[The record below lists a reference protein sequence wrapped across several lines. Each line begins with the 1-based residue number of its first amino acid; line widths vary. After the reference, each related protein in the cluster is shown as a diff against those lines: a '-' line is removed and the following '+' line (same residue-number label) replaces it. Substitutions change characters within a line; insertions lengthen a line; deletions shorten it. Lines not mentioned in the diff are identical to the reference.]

1 MSRFLQLVLDMFDG
15 ATTKALQ
22 GFGTDNRPS
31 PQKRKPRQPK
41 RLKPQSLMGGLHSDA
56 NLLLP
61 APAMHGPH
69 MPSEPLGQVLPKAHY
84 AHPRAT
90 RRIQLGTTDVAYAF
104 RRGKRRTIGMAI
116 GPDGLEVSAPRWVT
130 LGEVESAL
138 HEKADWIARKL
149 VEMQERQQ
157 QLGAARIVWAD
168 GVVLPYLGDQLK
180 VVLDSTTTLKKN
192 SAQFEVAP
200 QRSDGEALAFDL
212 SAEAGA
218 KESVQQAAQE
228 NEGKG
233 LAMQASSPL
242 LHTLRLGLPLNAE
255 PQQIRDAVQAWLM
268 RQAKALFVERLNHF
282 APQLG
287 VQWQSVSLS
296 SAATRWGSASAN
308 GAIRLNWRL
317 VHHKRDVIDYVVAHE
332 LSHLRVMDH
341 SPRFWETVQSIMP
354 DYAQRRRVLKDEPLP
369 PWS

>member
-22 GFGTDNRPS
+22 GLGADKRPS
-31 PQKRKPRQPK
+31 PKKRQPRQPK
-41 RLKPQSLMGGLHSDA
+41 RLKPQSPMGGLHCDVNA
-56 NLLLP
+56 LPP
-61 APAMHGPH
+61 APALHGPH

-180 VVLDSTTTLKKN
+180 VVLDSSRTLKKN
-192 SAQFEVAP
+192 SAQFEP
-200 QRSDGEALAFDL
+200 S
-212 SAEAGA
+212 EAG
-218 KESVQQAAQE
+218 
-228 NEGKG
+228 
-233 LAMQASSPL
+233 M
-242 LHTLRLGLPLNAE
+242 HTLRLGLPLNAE
-255 PQQIRDAVQAWLM
+255 SQQIRDAVQAWLM
-268 RQAKALFVERLNHF
+268 RQAKALFVERLNHY

-287 VQWQSVSLS
+287 VQWQRVSLS

-341 SPRFWETVQSIMP
+341 SPRFWETVQSVMP
-354 DYAQRRRVLKDEPLP
+354 DYAQLRRVLKDEPLP

>member
-15 ATTKALQ
+15 AAAKA
-22 GFGTDNRPS
+22 
-31 PQKRKPRQPK
+31 PK
-41 RLKPQSLMGGLHSDA
+41 RSQS
-56 NLLLP
+56 P
-61 APAMHGPH
+61 ALHGPH
-69 MPSEPLGQVLPKAHY
+69 LPSEPLAQVLPKAHY
-84 AHPRAT
+84 VHPRAT

-104 RRGKRRTIGMAI
+104 KRGKRRTIGMAI

-130 LGEVESAL
+130 VGEVESAL

-168 GVVLPYLGDQLK
+168 GVVLPYLGGQLQ
-180 VVLDSTTTLKKN
+180 VVLDSTRTLKKN
-192 SAQFEVAP
+192 SAQFEAAV
-200 QRSDGEALAFDL
+200 E
-212 SAEAGA
+212 GA
-218 KESVQQAAQE
+218 
-228 NEGKG
+228 
-233 LAMQASSPL
+233 
-242 LHTLRLGLPLNAE
+242 HTLRLGLPLSAE
-255 PQQIRDAVQAWLM
+255 PEQIRDAVQAWLM
-268 RQAKALFVERLNHF
+268 RQARALFVERLNHY

-287 VQWQSVSLS
+287 VQWQRVSLS

-341 SPRFWETVQSIMP
+341 SPRFWETVQSVMP

>member
-1 MSRFLQLVLDMFDG
+1 MSRFLQLVLDIFDG
-15 ATTKALQ
+15 ATTEALQ
-22 GFGTDNRPS
+22 GPHLPS
-31 PQKRKPRQPK
+31 QP
-41 RLKPQSLMGGLHSDA
+41 LAH
-56 NLLLP
+56 
-61 APAMHGPH
+61 
-69 MPSEPLGQVLPKAHY
+69 VLPKAYHV
-84 AHPRAT
+84 HPKAS

-104 RRGKRRTIGMAI
+104 RRSKRRTIGMAI
-116 GPDGLEVSAPRWVT
+116 GPDGLEVSAPRWVS

-138 HEKADWIARKL
+138 QEKADWIARKL

-157 QLGAARIVWAD
+157 QLGAARIVWVD
-168 GVVLPYLGDQLK
+168 GVVLPYLGDQLQ
-180 VVLDSTTTLKKN
+180 VVLDSSRALKKN
-192 SAQFEVAP
+192 SAQFEA
-200 QRSDGEALAFDL
+200 
-212 SAEAGA
+212 
-218 KESVQQAAQE
+218 AAQT
-228 NEGKG
+228 
-233 LAMQASSPL
+233 ASPMV
-242 LHTLRLGLPLNAE
+242 HTLRLGLPLNAE

-268 RQAKALFVERLNHF
+268 RQAKAIFVERLNHY

-287 VQWQSVSLS
+287 VKWHKVSLS

-341 SPRFWETVQSIMP
+341 SPRFWETVQSVMP

>member
-15 ATTKALQ
+15 VTTKALQ
-22 GFGTDNRPS
+22 
-31 PQKRKPRQPK
+31 
-41 RLKPQSLMGGLHSDA
+41 
-56 NLLLP
+56 
-61 APAMHGPH
+61 GPH

-90 RRIQLGTTDVAYAF
+90 RRIQLGNTDVAYAF

-130 LGEVESAL
+130 VSEVESAL

-157 QLGAARIVWAD
+157 QLGAARIVWTD
-168 GVVLPYLGDQLK
+168 GVLLPYLGDNLQ
-180 VVLDSTTTLKKN
+180 VVLDSSSMLKKN
-192 SAQFEVAP
+192 SAQFEPACT
-200 QRSDGEALAFDL
+200 GT
-212 SAEAGA
+212 
-218 KESVQQAAQE
+218 
-228 NEGKG
+228 
-233 LAMQASSPL
+233 
-242 LHTLRLGLPLNAE
+242 HILRLGLPLTAE

-287 VQWQSVSLS
+287 VQWQRVSLS

-341 SPRFWETVQSIMP
+341 SSRFWETVQSVMP

>member
-1 MSRFLQLVLDMFDG
+1 MGRFLQLVLDLFE
-15 ATTKALQ
+15 ASPPKAPAHPSPPTLQ
-22 GFGTDNRPS
+22 GPH
-31 PQKRKPRQPK
+31 Q
-41 RLKPQSLMGGLHSDA
+41 
-56 NLLLP
+56 LP
-61 APAMHGPH
+61 
-69 MPSEPLGQVLPKAHY
+69 EPLGQVLPKARY

-104 RRGKRRTIGMAI
+104 RRAKRRTIGMAV

-157 QLGAARIVWAD
+157 QLGAARIVWRD
-168 GVVLPYLGDQLK
+168 GVLLPYLGEQLK
-180 VVLDSTTTLKKN
+180 VVLDSSNALKKN
-192 SAQFEVAP
+192 SAQFEP
-200 QRSDGEALAFDL
+200 ETHG
-212 SAEAGA
+212 
-218 KESVQQAAQE
+218 
-228 NEGKG
+228 
-233 LAMQASSPL
+233 M
-242 LHTLRLGLPLNAE
+242 HTLRLGLPLHAE
-255 PQQIRDAVQAWLM
+255 PEQIRDAVQAWLM

-287 VQWQSVSLS
+287 VQWQRVSLS
-296 SAATRWGSASAN
+296 SAATRWGSAGAD

-317 VHHKRDVIDYVVAHE
+317 IHHKLEVIDYVVAHE

-341 SPRFWETVQSIMP
+341 SPRFWETVESVMP
-354 DYAQRRRVLKDEPLP
+354 DYAQRRRVLKDEPLS

>member
-1 MSRFLQLVLDMFDG
+1 
-15 ATTKALQ
+15 
-22 GFGTDNRPS
+22 
-31 PQKRKPRQPK
+31 
-41 RLKPQSLMGGLHSDA
+41 MGGLYRDA
-56 NLLLP
+56 NALP
-61 APAMHGPH
+61 STPALHGPH

-157 QLGAARIVWAD
+157 QLGAARIVWVD

-180 VVLDSTTTLKKN
+180 VVLDSSSTLKKN
-192 SAQFEVAP
+192 SAQFEPAPPHGEDVRSLDGNVGTQESAQADVA
-200 QRSDGEALAFDL
+200 A
-212 SAEAGA
+212 
-218 KESVQQAAQE
+218 
-228 NEGKG
+228 
-233 LAMQASSPL
+233 QASSPL
-242 LHTLRLGLPLNAE
+242 CHTLRLGLPLNAE

-268 RQAKALFVERLNHF
+268 RQAKALFVERLNHY

-287 VQWQSVSLS
+287 VQWQRVSLS

-341 SPRFWETVQSIMP
+341 SSRFWETVQSVMP

>member
-22 GFGTDNRPS
+22 GLSADKRPS
-31 PQKRKPRQPK
+31 PQKRKPRQAK
-41 RLKPQSLMGGLHSDA
+41 RLQPPTLIGGLHREA
-56 NLLLP
+56 NALP
-61 APAMHGPH
+61 PAALHGPH
-69 MPSEPLGQVLPKAHY
+69 LPSEPLGQVLPKAHY

-180 VVLDSTTTLKKN
+180 VVLDSSSTLKKN
-192 SAQFEVAP
+192 SAQFEL
-200 QRSDGEALAFDL
+200 SEADT
-212 SAEAGA
+212 
-218 KESVQQAAQE
+218 
-228 NEGKG
+228 
-233 LAMQASSPL
+233 
-242 LHTLRLGLPLNAE
+242 HTLRLGLPLNAE

-268 RQAKALFVERLNHF
+268 RQAKALFVERLNHY

-287 VQWQSVSLS
+287 VQWQRVSLS

-341 SPRFWETVQSIMP
+341 SPRFWETVQSVMP

>member
-15 ATTKALQ
+15 ATAKAL
-22 GFGTDNRPS
+22 P
-31 PQKRKPRQPK
+31 
-41 RLKPQSLMGGLHSDA
+41 A
-56 NLLLP
+56 
-61 APAMHGPH
+61 APALHGPH
-69 MPSEPLGQVLPKAHY
+69 LPSEPLVQVLPKAHY

-104 RRGKRRTIGMAI
+104 RRSKRRTIGMAI

-168 GVVLPYLGDQLK
+168 GVVLPYLGEQLQ
-180 VVLDSTTTLKKN
+180 VVLDSSSALKKN
-192 SAQFEVAP
+192 SAQFEPVIS
-200 QRSDGEALAFDL
+200 REGLAHG
-212 SAEAGA
+212 AEAA
-218 KESVQQAAQE
+218 SQA
-228 NEGKG
+228 
-233 LAMQASSPL
+233 LTPL
-242 LHTLRLGLPLNAE
+242 VHTLRLGLPLNAE
-255 PQQIRDAVQAWLM
+255 PKQIRDAVQAWLM
-268 RQAKALFVERLNHF
+268 RQAKALFVERLNHY

-287 VQWQSVSLS
+287 VQWQRVSLS

-341 SPRFWETVQSIMP
+341 SPRFWETVQSVMP
-354 DYAQRRRVLKDEPLP
+354 DYAQRRRILKDEPLP

>member
-22 GFGTDNRPS
+22 GLGTDKGSRAK
-31 PQKRKPRQPK
+31 KRQPRQPK
-41 RLKPQSLMGGLHSDA
+41 RLKPQGLMGGFHRDA
-56 NLLLP
+56 HALP
-61 APAMHGPH
+61 PTSALHGPH
-69 MPSEPLGQVLPKAHY
+69 LPSEPLGQVLPKAHY

-130 LGEVESAL
+130 VGEVESAL

-180 VVLDSTTTLKKN
+180 VVLDSTSTLKKN
-192 SAQFEVAP
+192 SAQFE
-200 QRSDGEALAFDL
+200 SSEACI
-212 SAEAGA
+212 
-218 KESVQQAAQE
+218 
-228 NEGKG
+228 
-233 LAMQASSPL
+233 
-242 LHTLRLGLPLNAE
+242 HTLRLGLPLNAE

-268 RQAKALFVERLNHF
+268 RQAKALFVERLNHY
-282 APQLG
+282 APQLS
-287 VQWQSVSLS
+287 VQWQRVSLS

-354 DYAQRRRVLKDEPLP
+354 DYAQRRRALKDEPLP

>member
-22 GFGTDNRPS
+22 GLGTDKRPS
-31 PQKRKPRQPK
+31 QKKRQPRQPK
-41 RLKPQSLMGGLHSDA
+41 RLKPPTLMGGLHRDA
-56 NLLLP
+56 NVLPP
-61 APAMHGPH
+61 APALHGPH
-69 MPSEPLGQVLPKAHY
+69 LPSEPLGQVLPKAHY

-130 LGEVESAL
+130 VGEVESAL

-180 VVLDSTTTLKKN
+180 VVLDSTSTLKKN
-192 SAQFEVAP
+192 SAQFEAAP
-200 QRSDGEALAFDL
+200 
-212 SAEAGA
+212 
-218 KESVQQAAQE
+218 
-228 NEGKG
+228 
-233 LAMQASSPL
+233 P

-268 RQAKALFVERLNHF
+268 RQAKALFVERLNHY

-287 VQWQSVSLS
+287 VQWQRVSLS

-341 SPRFWETVQSIMP
+341 SPRFWETVQSVMP

>member
-22 GFGTDNRPS
+22 GLGADKPPT
-31 PQKRKPRQPK
+31 PQKRKPRPPK
-41 RLKPQSLMGGLHSDA
+41 RLKPTSLMGGLPRDA
-56 NLLLP
+56 HALP
-61 APAMHGPH
+61 PTPVLHGPH
-69 MPSEPLGQVLPKAHY
+69 LPPEPLGQVLPKARY
-84 AHPRAT
+84 VHPRAT

-149 VEMQERQQ
+149 VEMQKRQQ

-180 VVLDSTTTLKKN
+180 VVLDSSSTLKKN
-192 SAQFEVAP
+192 SAQFEPAQQMHVG
-200 QRSDGEALAFDL
+200 DAL
-212 SAEAGA
+212 SPGAGA
-218 KESVQQAAQE
+218 DTQESVH
-228 NEGKG
+228 
-233 LAMQASSPL
+233 ASEATQVSTPL

-287 VQWQSVSLS
+287 VQWQRVSLS

-341 SPRFWETVQSIMP
+341 SPRFWETVQSVMP

>member
-15 ATTKALQ
+15 ATAKALQ
-22 GFGTDNRPS
+22 GLGTDKRPS
-31 PQKRKPRQPK
+31 PKKRQPQTPK
-41 RLKPQSLMGGLHSDA
+41 RIKPQTLFGGLHSDA
-56 NLLLP
+56 SALP
-61 APAMHGPH
+61 ATPALHGPH
-69 MPSEPLGQVLPKAHY
+69 LPSEPLGQVLPKAHY

-168 GVVLPYLGDQLK
+168 GVVLPYLGDQLQ
-180 VVLDSTTTLKKN
+180 VVLDSSSTLKKN
-192 SAQFEVAP
+192 SAQFEPAQQPHVG
-200 QRSDGEALAFDL
+200 DALSL
-212 SAEAGA
+212 GA
-218 KESVQQAAQE
+218 DVTTQAA
-228 NEGKG
+228 
-233 LAMQASSPL
+233 APL

-255 PQQIRDAVQAWLM
+255 PSQIRDAVQAWLM
-268 RQAKALFVERLNHF
+268 RQAKALFVERLNHY

-287 VQWQSVSLS
+287 VQWQRVSLS

-341 SPRFWETVQSIMP
+341 SPRFWETVQSVMP
-354 DYAQRRRVLKDEPLP
+354 DYAQRRRILKDEPLP

>member
-1 MSRFLQLVLDMFDG
+1 MSRFLQRVLDMFDG
-15 ATTKALQ
+15 LHHDATV
-22 GFGTDNRPS
+22 
-31 PQKRKPRQPK
+31 
-41 RLKPQSLMGGLHSDA
+41 
-56 NLLLP
+56 
-61 APAMHGPH
+61 APTTPVLHGPQV
-69 MPSEPLGQVLPKAHY
+69 PSVPLGQVLSKARY
-84 AHPRAT
+84 EHPRAT
-90 RRIQLGTTDVAYAF
+90 RRIQLGTVDVAYAF
-104 RRGKRRTIGMAI
+104 RRGKRRTIGMAV

-168 GVVLPYLGDQLK
+168 GVVLPYLGDPLQ
-180 VVLDSTTTLKKN
+180 VVLDSTRTLKKN
-192 SAQFEVAP
+192 SAQFE
-200 QRSDGEALAFDL
+200 QAL
-212 SAEAGA
+212 
-218 KESVQQAAQE
+218 QTT
-228 NEGKG
+228 
-233 LAMQASSPL
+233 SPL
-242 LHTLRLGLPLNAE
+242 VHTLRLGLPLNAE

-268 RQAKALFVERLNHF
+268 RQAKALFVARLNHF

-287 VQWQSVSLS
+287 VQWQRVSLS

-317 VHHKRDVIDYVVAHE
+317 IHHKREVIDYVVAHE

-341 SPRFWETVQSIMP
+341 SPRFWDTVQSVMP
-354 DYAQRRRVLKDEPLP
+354 DYAQHRRVLKDEPLP

>member
-1 MSRFLQLVLDMFDG
+1 MGRFLQLVLDMFDG
-15 ATTKALQ
+15 ATSQALQ
-22 GFGTDNRPS
+22 GLGTHKPS
-31 PQKRKPRQPK
+31 TSQKRQPK
-41 RLKPQSLMGGLHSDA
+41 APKRIKPHALLGSLHNDA
-56 NLLLP
+56 TVKPP
-61 APAMHGPH
+61 AAAFHGPH
-69 MPSEPLGQVLPKAHY
+69 VPCEPLGQVLPKAHY

-90 RRIQLGTTDVAYAF
+90 RRIQLGNSEVAYAF

-130 LGEVESAL
+130 VGEVESAL

-168 GVVLPYLGDQLK
+168 GVVLPYLGDQLQ
-180 VVLDSTTTLKKN
+180 VVLDSSRALKKN
-192 SAQFEVAP
+192 SAQFESAQQP
-200 QRSDGEALAFDL
+200 HLSDSISLGAKATSQDGALA
-212 SAEAGA
+212 AE
-218 KESVQQAAQE
+218 
-228 NEGKG
+228 
-233 LAMQASSPL
+233 PL

-255 PQQIRDAVQAWLM
+255 PPQIRDAVQAWLM
-268 RQAKALFVERLNHF
+268 RQAKTLFVERLNHY

-287 VQWQSVSLS
+287 VQWQRVSLS

-341 SPRFWETVQSIMP
+341 SPRFWETVQSVMP
-354 DYAQRRRVLKDEPLP
+354 DYAQRRRILKDEPLP

>member
-1 MSRFLQLVLDMFDG
+1 MGRFMQLVLDLFESSP
-15 ATTKALQ
+15 AALPTPAPSQPLPPVLQ
-22 GFGTDNRPS
+22 GPH
-31 PQKRKPRQPK
+31 Q
-41 RLKPQSLMGGLHSDA
+41 
-56 NLLLP
+56 LP
-61 APAMHGPH
+61 
-69 MPSEPLGQVLPKAHY
+69 EPLGQVLPKARF

-104 RRGKRRTIGMAI
+104 RRAKRRTIGMAV

-157 QLGAARIVWAD
+157 QLGAARIVWRD
-168 GVVLPYLGDQLK
+168 GVLLPYLGDQLK
-180 VVLDSTTTLKKN
+180 VVLDSSNVLKKN
-192 SAQFEVAP
+192 SAQFEPAT
-200 QRSDGEALAFDL
+200 SGT
-212 SAEAGA
+212 
-218 KESVQQAAQE
+218 
-228 NEGKG
+228 
-233 LAMQASSPL
+233 
-242 LHTLRLGLPLNAE
+242 HTLRLGLPLHAE
-255 PQQIRDAVQAWLM
+255 PEQIRDAVQAWLM

-287 VQWQSVSLS
+287 VQWQRVSLS
-296 SAATRWGSASAN
+296 SAATRWGSAGAD

-317 VHHKRDVIDYVVAHE
+317 IHHKLEVIDYVVAHE

-341 SPRFWETVQSIMP
+341 SPRFWETVQSVMP

-369 PWS
+369 PWT